1 VTEVTKVKMPRM
13 KENEIEQLINNQ
25 FLCRIAFK
33 VDPQPYVA
41 PFQYVVIDSV
51 LYFHFTDY
59 GKKMDFFKQKTPV
72 CVEIE
77 QYTLNLSEYSFVVIT
92 GYLKLVDNPEERKRD
107 IEKMSEEG
115 KKKLSPNFL
124 VAHGFSQ
131 GSEWEDF
138 NEKKPIL
145 IIKLDEV
152 TGKTGL
158 KSY

>member
-1 VTEVTKVKMPRM
+1 
-13 KENEIEQLINNQ
+13 
-25 FLCRIAFK
+25 
-33 VDPQPYVA
+33 
-41 PFQYVVIDSV
+41 
-51 LYFHFTDY
+51 
-59 GKKMDFFKQKTPV
+59 
-72 CVEIE
+72 
-77 QYTLNLSEYSFVVIT
+77 
-92 GYLKLVDNPEERKRD
+92 
-107 IEKMSEEG
+107 MSEEG

-124 VAHGFSQ
+124 VTHGFSQ